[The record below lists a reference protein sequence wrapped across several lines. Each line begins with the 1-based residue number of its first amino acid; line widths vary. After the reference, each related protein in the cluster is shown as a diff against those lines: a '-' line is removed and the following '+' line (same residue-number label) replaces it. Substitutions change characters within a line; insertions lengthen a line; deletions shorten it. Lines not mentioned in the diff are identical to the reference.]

1 MPGTLRM
8 LLVSMSVGMAVPAH
22 AGEFDNLAQS
32 RFVHCAFYKSYE
44 VDPRTGDLLMVEG
57 KSDSLTHL
65 QRIGNARERAR
76 AIYTRSA
83 GASEVLVIE
92 TGKRLHFIDRAA
104 GLITQTTVYGCL
116 EHDERRGHCI
126 NYGAMQ
132 ARHFDSRALTDPD
145 GVFEAIRTAADPG
158 FCDYSFIGVQEAAR
172 REQ

>member
-1 MPGTLRM
+1 MPATLRII
-8 LLVSMSVGMAVPAH
+8 LLSLSAGVAAQVH

-32 RFVHCAFYKSYE
+32 RFVHCAFYKAYD
-44 VDPRTGDLLMVEG
+44 VDARTGDLQLVEG

-65 QRIGNARERAR
+65 QRIGSGQGRAR

-83 GASEVLVIE
+83 GASEVAVIE
-92 TGKRLHFIDRAA
+92 TGKRLHFIDQAE
-104 GLITQTTVYGCL
+104 GLITQTTVYGCI

-132 ARHFDSRALTDPD
+132 VRHFDSRALTDPD
-145 GVFEAIRTAADPG
+145 GVFETVRAGAEPG

-172 REQ
+172 RER